1 MSTASS
7 EELQPEAPAIRMGS
21 PFAEGTAVALVI
33 PRRHESLGE
42 GVWRE
47 TAAAASLAAVL
58 LLAFLLA
65 CWFWFP
71 GGGISIASL
80 GIAMSLMGLISRHS
94 TRSLITLLLHGGGL
108 LACWL
113 ALLG

>member
-1 MSTASS
+1 MDYS
-7 EELQPEAPAIRMGS
+7 EESQSESPAIRMGS
-21 PFAEGTAVALVI
+21 PFAEGTAVALTI
-33 PRRHESLGE
+33 PRRHESPGE

-47 TAAAASLAAVL
+47 TAAAASLAACF

-71 GGGISIASL
+71 GGGISVASL
-80 GIAMSLMGLISRHS
+80 GIAMSLLGLISRHP
-94 TRSLITLLLHGGGL
+94 TRSLVTLLLHSGGL

-113 ALLG
+113 AIL